1 MDCAIACE
9 CILEEIGNYMHSL
22 FPQDTSQATK
32 ATKSTK
38 YLSIRQRIAK
48 GKSAESRFSRCNQV
62 RSKSSTTVH
71 VHLENTIFEIE
82 RFRQNFNTKIEKY
95 CMYIFFNRCE
105 NLVFFFLITHFYQ
118 FFLHRY
124 IFKKFNIATL
134 HRILSS
140 GFSF

>member
-1 MDCAIACE
+1 MIYILDRIERIRHKWIARS
-9 CILEEIGNYMHSL
+9 LANASSKKSEITCTLL

-48 GKSAESRFSRCNQV
+48 GKPAESRFSRCNQV

-82 RFRQNFNTKIEKY
+82 RFRQNSNTKIEKY

-105 NLVFFFLITHFYQ
+105 SLVFFFSNYT
-118 FFLHRY
+118 FLFS
-124 IFKKFNIATL
+124 IFLA
-134 HRILSS
+134 
-140 GFSF
+140 